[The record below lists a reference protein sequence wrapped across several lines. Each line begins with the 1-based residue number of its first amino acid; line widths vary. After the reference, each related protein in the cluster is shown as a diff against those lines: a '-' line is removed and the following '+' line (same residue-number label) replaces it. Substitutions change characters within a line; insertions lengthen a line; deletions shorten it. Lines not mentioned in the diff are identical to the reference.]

1 MNTPSTNQRNALNR
15 KKKPL
20 TKVQTDT
27 IKAIIKAYR
36 KKAFVMVTYRRTQD
50 SLYAKTTVR
59 SFGPVNQAYH
69 HGNQTLYAYVSNQ
82 ERLKIN
88 CFVNKL
94 IGRPQTDLAVKKSK
108 IVTPERQKEIE
119 KRLIQA
125 YRDGA
130 QFTVGLPISR
140 SREEAKMTLR
150 PFGPSTLSKTDD
162 GRDCYIV
169 DDIDRQ
175 IEAIASI
182 GYVSD
187 INK

>member
-15 KKKPL
+15 KKKPF
-20 TKVQTDT
+20 TKEQTDI

-36 KKAFVMVTYRRTQD
+36 KKAFVMVTYQHTQN
-50 SLYAKTTVR
+50 SLYAKTIVR
-59 SFGPVNQAYH
+59 SFGPVNQANH
-69 HGNQTLYAYVSNQ
+69 HGKQTLYAFVSNQ
-82 ERLKIN
+82 ERLKII
-88 CFVNKL
+88 CIVNKI
-94 IGRPQTDLAVKKSK
+94 IGHPQTDLSVNKSK
-108 IVTPERQKEIE
+108 TVTPERQKEIE

-140 SREEAKMTLR
+140 TREEAKTTLQ
-150 PFGPSTLSKTDD
+150 PFGQSFLSKTDD

-169 DDIDRQ
+169 DNINLQ

-187 INK
+187 NNK